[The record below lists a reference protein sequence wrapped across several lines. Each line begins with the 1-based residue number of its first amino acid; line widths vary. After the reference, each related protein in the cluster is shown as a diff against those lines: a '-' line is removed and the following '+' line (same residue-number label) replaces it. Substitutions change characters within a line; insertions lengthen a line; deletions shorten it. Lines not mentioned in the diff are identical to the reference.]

1 MLAQDFD
8 QVAIVPGAGIPNP
21 FGCLLK
27 NQCVKFARHCTAG
40 VDCERCVVGDIVEA
54 RALCNDLSA
63 VEVVEQGPLYEMD
76 ENGVVWGAEIGEAT
90 QSSHGE
96 NKSLT

>member
-1 MLAQDFD
+1 M
-8 QVAIVPGAGIPNP
+8 
-21 FGCLLK
+21 
-27 NQCVKFARHCTAG
+27 FAEKSMCEVCQALHCRRRASG
-40 VDCERCVVGDIVEA
+40 RCVVGDIVEA